1 MYTYFVTW
9 GFVIITKKSTMVS
22 ELENGSNSN
31 LLIWHE
37 NWQNVKTK
45 NVRATRI
52 FIVPIFT
59 TKKTYIVQV
68 TILELGYDNNCE
80 VHRLSDNYNLII
92 MNEFSINVIAKK
104 LVTMLSSVRT
114 TLMHTV
120 IHCKT
125 TRSII
130 CSGVYQSVW

>member
-1 MYTYFVTW
+1 MR
-9 GFVIITKKSTMVS
+9 KK
-22 ELENGSNSN
+22 
-31 LLIWHE
+31 
-37 NWQNVKTK
+37 
-45 NVRATRI
+45 
-52 FIVPIFT
+52 
-59 TKKTYIVQV
+59 YIVKV
-68 TILELGYDNNCE
+68 TILELGYDNNCK

-114 TLMHTV
+114 TLVHTV